1 MQHRQAHGVSAMN
14 REAPDRRV
22 GRRPRRIA
30 ALALI
35 ALAAGTIRG
44 GPARGAATAIP
55 LEPDAVVFGDGAY
68 GNLTVRAL
76 ADLNA
81 DGAVDAL
88 LDYSVKAR
96 GAQQN
101 QQDVM
106 LGRADWPART
116 QLKDLPALESLGIPY
131 IPADLGSRNDAPFYG
146 FRVFLDADGDGVG
159 DLASYAQQRRNSE
172 ILREETKLY
181 LGGAG
186 WRTPDISRTPPQLT
200 IVQDQVP
207 QDLFQAA
214 TRPMIDRLLAGDFD
228 GDGDQDLAI
237 ATCHIARGMTNDN
250 GQAGTLRLY
259 LSPPSGPRNIS
270 LRGGQ
275 ADVKLAGAVGPAMGC
290 FETWAGDFDGDGRD
304 DLLVSAPNLAEA
316 GGSYAALLLGRAT
329 WPAEAEIAGLAD
341 RRFLRGGDAGGVRA
355 VDARDLDGDGRLE
368 VVVEWGQGLRRQGY
382 CVWPGG
388 PDRPAQADAEACPL
402 RFTDQIYD
410 AAGDLDA
417 DGRLD
422 LVFTLPRKT
431 VEDPTLRYAVLRGPI
446 GPGPIAIGEAPGSG
460 TGDLVVET
468 ANDQGRPEWWL
479 ADISGDGRDDLILTR
494 PSAPNPAGDEFA
506 GRIEI
511 LLGPV
516 IDPALLPPTATP
528 EPTADPPTRAPAPS
542 ATPVVPEPTAT
553 PVEAGGGRIF
563 LPLGLR
569 GHALEGGR

>member
-1 MQHRQAHGVSAMN
+1 MQQQQGHGVAASG
-14 REAPDRRV
+14 RDGR
-22 GRRPRRIA
+22 GRRFARGARRIA
-30 ALALI
+30 LLALT
-35 ALAAGTIRG
+35 ALAAGLLRG
-44 GPARGAATAIP
+44 GPARGAAITIP

-81 DGAVDAL
+81 DGASDAL

-101 QQDVM
+101 QQDVL

-116 QLKDLPALESLGIPY
+116 QLKDLPGLESLGIPY

-146 FRVFLDADGDGVG
+146 FRAFLDADGDGVG

-214 TRPMIDRLLAGDFD
+214 TRPMIDHLLAGDFD

-237 ATCHIARGMTNDN
+237 GTCHVARGMTADT

-259 LSPPSGPRNIS
+259 LSPPGGPRNIS

-275 ADVKLAGAVGPAMGC
+275 ADVKLTGAVGPTLGC
-290 FETWAGDFDGDGRD
+290 FEAFAGDFDGDGRD
-304 DLLVSAPNLAEA
+304 DLLVSAPNLTEA
-316 GGSYAALLLGRAT
+316 GGSYAALLLGRTA
-329 WPAEAEIAGLAD
+329 WPAEAEIADLAD
-341 RRFLRGGDAGGVRA
+341 RRFVLGGQAGGARA
-355 VDARDLDGDGRLE
+355 LDARDLDGDGLPE
-368 VVVEWGQGLRRQGY
+368 VVVEYGQGLRRQGY
-382 CVWPGG
+382 CAWPGG
-388 PDRPAQADAEACPL
+388 PDRPALADAEACPL
-402 RFTDQIYD
+402 RFSDQIYD

-431 VEDPTLRYAVLRGPI
+431 VEDPTLRYAVLLGPL

-460 TGDLVVET
+460 TGDLLLET

-479 ADISGDGRDDLILTR
+479 ADLSGDGRDDLILSR
-494 PSAPNPAGDEFA
+494 PSAPNPAGDDFA

-511 LLGPV
+511 LLGPI

-528 EPTADPPTRAPAPS
+528 EPTLVPPRP
-542 ATPVVPEPTAT
+542 TPVASPTPEGPAPTAT
-553 PVEAGGGRIF
+553 PGGSDGGQIY

-569 GHALEGGR
+569 GQAL